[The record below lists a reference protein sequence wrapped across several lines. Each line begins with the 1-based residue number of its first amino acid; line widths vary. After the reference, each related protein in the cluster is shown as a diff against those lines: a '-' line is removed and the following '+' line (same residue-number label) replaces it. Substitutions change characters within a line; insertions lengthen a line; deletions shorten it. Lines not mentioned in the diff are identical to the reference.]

1 MKVIGL
7 EEHFI
12 TPDVLHAW
20 QSLDPRW
27 QDLSLKGASTGDIA
41 RRLLDFG
48 DERLAFMNEAGMDV
62 QVLSLTT
69 PGVQNLLPDQA
80 VALSRAAN
88 DRVAAAVADRP
99 DRFQGVATLPT
110 PDPQEAA
117 RELER
122 AVRQLGLHGAM
133 VFGRTRE
140 RNLDHPAFWPIFEAA
155 AGLHAPLYLHPQ
167 SPMQGVR
174 DAYYTG
180 FGDNVDSLFAMAGIG
195 WHYETGMQI
204 VRMILSGVFDRFPE
218 LQIVTGHW
226 GEVVLFYLDRLDMLT
241 DVAKLQHPVS
251 EYFRRHVMVTPSGQY
266 SQRYLRWAIE
276 VIGVDNIMFS
286 TDYPFIPAPQE
297 VGQSFLQ
304 TAGLSDADR
313 LKISSG
319 NWEKLCARICR

>member
-226 GEVVLFYLDRLDMLT
+226 GEVVLLIWI
-241 DVAKLQHPVS
+241 A
-251 EYFRRHVMVTPSGQY
+251 
-266 SQRYLRWAIE
+266 
-276 VIGVDNIMFS
+276 S
-286 TDYPFIPAPQE
+286 T
-297 VGQSFLQ
+297 
-304 TAGLSDADR
+304 
-313 LKISSG
+313 
-319 NWEKLCARICR
+319 C